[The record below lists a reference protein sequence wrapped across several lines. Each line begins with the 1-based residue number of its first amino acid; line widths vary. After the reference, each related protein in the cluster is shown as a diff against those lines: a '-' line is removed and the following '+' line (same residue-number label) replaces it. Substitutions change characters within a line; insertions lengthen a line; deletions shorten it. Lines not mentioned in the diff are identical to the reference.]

1 MSLLQSSVPA
11 KAGIDVLVLTDDL
24 DVLHPY
30 LNRLEKNFHFSC
42 FHNEKNALSF
52 LKTHK
57 PHIVMSGE
65 NFIPFLKTAKKILP
79 YCGRIFLTEEHH
91 LEKIQ
96 QAINYGDVYRVVS
109 LTPSFQDFKK
119 ALEETWDYQKLLVE
133 NRELLHKAQEQSEQL
148 EDAIKNIE
156 ESIEERSRLLEE
168 SHLEI
173 SQTQAEL
180 AYLNRFMRHIS
191 MAMTIEEV
199 EQWVEKE
206 LKTIIH
212 FDSLILSLD
221 SHKPYIEKKE
231 GEFTVAFPLVYANKH
246 IGHIY
251 LKGKNEN
258 LVENVHKYLG
268 FLQQVAHNIALT
280 VDRISVFNKASENKR
295 AWEAT
300 FDAIVDP
307 VSILNHNY
315 EVVRA
320 NRAYSVVSEEKLQ
333 DVIGKKCFEV
343 FEGRT
348 SFCEGCYMSQAF
360 SAGQPILSDIVSQK
374 QKKKY
379 KATSYPV
386 HDEKGQV
393 KFIVQCYKDVTR
405 ELEFKDQ
412 LIRSEKTA
420 ELGILAGSIAHEINN
435 PLGGILAF
443 SQILKSELKRTDSL
457 YKDVLDIEKAGM
469 RCKEII
475 DNLLNFARQ
484 SQAGE
489 GGVHCLQDII
499 KMSIALIEYQAKHF
513 NIEFSK
519 ILSSEPIYVKGN
531 FNQLWQAIVNI
542 LENAI
547 EAVLL
552 KKTGEKKIKLKLSK
566 KGSIAQI
573 LLINNGDLIPK
584 EDLGKIFNP
593 LYTTQDPDKNPG
605 LGLSMSLNIV
615 EDHGGKLAVSGNKNR
630 ETVFCIHLPVAKK

>member
-1 MSLLQSSVPA
+1 MSYLEKEV
-11 KAGIDVLVLTDDL
+11 DVLVLTDDPQI
-24 DVLHPY
+24 LHPY
-30 LNRLEKNFHFSC
+30 LNRLDKNFRFSC
-42 FHNEKNALSF
+42 FHSEKSALNF
-52 LKTHK
+52 LKAHK
-57 PHIVMSGE
+57 PQIVMSGE
-65 NFIPFLKTAKKILP
+65 SFIPFLKVAKKILP

-91 LEKIQ
+91 LDKIQ

-109 LTPSFQDFKK
+109 LSPHFQDFKK
-119 ALEETWDYQKLLVE
+119 ALEETWEYQKLLVE
-133 NRELLHKAQEQSEQL
+133 NRELINKAQEQSGQL
-148 EDAIKNIE
+148 DQAIKNIE

-168 SHLEI
+168 SHVEI

-180 AYLNRFMRHIS
+180 TYLNRFMRHIS

-199 EQWVEKE
+199 EEWVEKE

-258 LVENVHKYLG
+258 LVDKVHQYLG

-307 VSILNHNY
+307 VSILNQNY

-320 NRAYSVVSEEKLQ
+320 NRAYSIVSREKLQ
-333 DVIGKKCFEV
+333 DVIGKKCFQV
-343 FEGRT
+343 FEGRH
-348 SFCEGCYMSQAF
+348 SFCEGCYMSHAF
-360 SAGQPILSDIVSQK
+360 SAGQPILSDIVSQR

-386 HDEKGQV
+386 HDEKGHV
-393 KFIVQCYKDVTR
+393 KFIVQYYKDITR
-405 ELEFKDQ
+405 EHNYKDQ

-443 SQILKSELKRTDSL
+443 SQILKSELKRADPL
-457 YKDVLDIEKAGM
+457 YNDVLDIEKAGQ

-489 GGVHCLQDII
+489 SGTHCLQDVL
-499 KMSIALIEYQAKHF
+499 KMSISLIEYQAKHF

-519 ILSSEPIYVKGN
+519 TLSKEPIYVKGN

-547 EAVLL
+547 EAVL
-552 KKTGEKKIKLKLSK
+552 EKKIGKKKVKIKLSQ
-566 KGSIAQI
+566 KGPLTQI
-573 LLINNGDLIPK
+573 LLINNGNPIPP
-584 EDLGKIFNP
+584 ENVGKIFNP
-593 LYTTQDPDKNPG
+593 LYTTKDPDKNPG
-605 LGLSMSLNIV
+605 LGLSMSLNII
-615 EDHGGKLAVSGNKNR
+615 EDHGGTLSVGHNKNR